1 MVYQTCSAEGNLVSA
16 IYAIM
21 ISYLSIMMITTM
33 IEKIRQPT
41 RKQMKE
47 DVIAYMRY
55 YNLERFHTANGDL
68 SPIEYE
74 QNSLR
79 KVS

>member
-1 MVYQTCSAEGNLVSA
+1 L
-16 IYAIM
+16 
-21 ISYLSIMMITTM
+21 
-33 IEKIRQPT
+33 KIPQPT

-55 YNLERFHTANGDL
+55 YNLERLYTANGDL
-68 SPIEYE
+68 SPIEYK